1 MEDNKSE
8 YFHVLRD
15 EILERLKFHSNY
27 SIGKITSAALL
38 IGFVISKGLPK
49 EAVLIVPILSISLD
63 LIIYHNCYVI
73 NKMGKYIRDN
83 LENSVLPS
91 GVVGWEMYMQ
101 SSKQKLTDA
110 VDRIG
115 QFLITLVFVLI
126 SCAYYFDISK
136 YHSMK
141 YWLIVVIGIYLVFD
155 LIIAFRSTASG
166 K

>member
-1 MEDNKSE
+1 METKSE
-8 YFHVLRD
+8 YFNVLRT

-73 NKMGKYIRDN
+73 NKLGKYIRDN
-83 LENSVLPS
+83 LENSVLPP

-101 SSKQKLTDA
+101 SSKQKLTD
-110 VDRIG
+110 VIDRIG
-115 QFLITLVFVLI
+115 QFFITLVFVLI

-136 YHSMK
+136 YGNMK
-141 YWLIVVIGIYLVFD
+141 YWLVCIIGVYLLFD
-155 LIIAFRSTASG
+155 LVIAFTSTAG
-166 K
+166 KK